1 MKPSDN
7 RLTEY
12 WGNMA
17 ALIHRIIRS
26 AIFIISFLVT
36 FESIGHSG
44 VVIFDQVTTLK
55 TAIYLKVLTKGRI
68 FSTGGKLVD
77 IYADDQKLKRI
88 LTGGDGYG
96 YLKYTPLRPGLVRLE
111 ARSDAD
117 RDTGVLLVC
126 NASDKVILI
135 DVESGFKESVLSGQ
149 VRADSRKA
157 VEELSKSYKL
167 IYLNTML
174 GSGLSK
180 SLLQK
185 EGFPEAAALKWQGAA
200 TLKTLKKRGVNLYAI
215 IGSAE
220 VIAVAAKYIE
230 HRYTFEETK
239 EGQTAEDWEEIVEFI
254 QKESNISKE
263 EQEAWRRAKQRY
275 DARQR
280 GP

>member
-7 RLTEY
+7 RLSEY
-12 WGNMA
+12 SGNMA
-17 ALIHRIIRS
+17 VLMHRIIRS
-26 AIFIISFLVT
+26 TIFIISFLAT

-55 TAIYLKVLTKGRI
+55 TAIYLKVLTKGRL

-96 YLKYTPLRPGLVRLE
+96 YLKYTPVRPGLVRLE
-111 ARSDAD
+111 ARSGAD
-117 RDTGVLLVC
+117 RDTGVLMVC
-126 NASDKVILI
+126 NESDRVILI

-167 IYLNTML
+167 IYLNTMF

-185 EGFPEAAALKWQGAA
+185 EGFPEAAALKWQGVA
-200 TLKTLKKRGVNLYAI
+200 TLKTLKKRGVNLFAI

-220 VIAVAAKYIE
+220 VIAVAAKYIAR
-230 HRYTFEETK
+230 RYTFEATT
-239 EGQTAEDWEEIVEFI
+239 EGQTAGDWKEIVELI
-254 QKESNISKE
+254 EKDSNISKE
-263 EQEAWRRAKQRY
+263 EQEKWRRADKRY
-275 DARQR
+275 KARQTD
-280 GP
+280 